1 MKKEKINKEPLIYRF
16 LYPGVITLFRIIF
29 RPKLSGTENIP
40 KDGAFILAG
49 NHIKFLDCFT
59 VIASTRRCLHF
70 LAKAEL
76 FKYPITNW
84 FFNTAGIIPVHRE
97 RKDKAALDD
106 AIKYL
111 EHGCAVGIFPE
122 GKVNKT
128 EERLLP
134 LKFGAVKMASQTNTV
149 VVPFSINGRYR
160 PFRRSID
167 ITFHKPTYIDPQN
180 LAEENQRLYDIIYSG
195 LREK

>member
-16 LYPGVITLFRIIF
+16 LYPGVIGLFRLIF
-29 RPKLSGTENIP
+29 RPKFYGKENIP
-40 KDGAFILAG
+40 KDGAFVLAG
-49 NHIKFLDCFT
+49 NHIKFLDCFM
-59 VIASTRRCLHF
+59 VIASTKRCVHF

-76 FKYPITNW
+76 FKHPITNW

-106 AIKYL
+106 AVKYL
-111 EHGCAVGIFPE
+111 NHGCAVGLFPE
-122 GKVNKT
+122 GRVNKT

-134 LKFGAVKMASQTNTV
+134 FKFGAVKMASDTNSI
-149 VVPFSINGRYR
+149 VVPFSINGCYR
-160 PFRRSID
+160 PFKKSID
-167 ITFHKPTYIDPQN
+167 ITFHEPTYIDAQN
-180 LAEENQRLYDIIYSG
+180 LGEENERLREIVYSG

>member
-59 VIASTRRCLHF
+59 VISSTRRCLHF

-106 AIKYL
+106 AIRYL

-122 GKVNKT
+122 GRVNKT

-167 ITFHKPTYIDPQN
+167 ITFHKPTYIDPEK
-180 LAEENQRLYDIIYSG
+180 LPEENQRLYDIIYSG